1 MEENLRQRLNA
12 FFLEEVVA
20 STFVP
25 ENLQKEA
32 KS

>member
-1 MEENLRQRLNA
+1 MEENLRQGLHA

-25 ENLQKEA
+25 ENSQKEI